1 MTKPAVSAR
10 AVSKYFGATCALANI
25 DFELFAGEVH
35 ALVGENGAGKST
47 LVRILS
53 GVHQPDQG
61 EVSIDGQRAHLG
73 SPSAA
78 IAAGIVTIPQEL
90 RLVQSLSI
98 AENLTLGD
106 PPVKR
111 VLGMR
116 VVDRRRMRAAA
127 SDQLA
132 QLGLSLDPGIR
143 VDRLSY
149 AERQLVAIAKALRR
163 HCKILIL
170 DEPTAAL
177 EMREVE
183 RLFTLIDH
191 MKREGAGILY
201 VSHRLDE
208 VVRLADRCTVLR
220 DGQVATVARRGN
232 FKIADLIVAMTGGL
246 EMQPSDTVS
255 EPGGIVLEDVSR
267 HPDAIRLRANE
278 VLGLAGLL
286 SSGAGHML
294 RRLFGFTGERIE
306 LRRNG
311 RLKRIASPA
320 DAIRIGIGFVP
331 DERRLGLI
339 MNQSIRDNILLPS
352 LDVIAHGGC
361 IDRGEGN
368 RLVEQMMELLD
379 IRPRHPEL
387 RVSALSG
394 GNQQKVI
401 VAKWFARGVGVLLL
415 DEPTQGID
423 VAAKAQIHTLIRKF
437 AKRGGGVLIR
447 SSDLAE
453 LTLICDEILAVHQA
467 RITDRLQR
475 SDGFDEKRLHAAIG
489 G

>member
-1 MTKPAVSAR
+1 
-10 AVSKYFGATCALANI
+10 
-25 DFELFAGEVH
+25 
-35 ALVGENGAGKST
+35 
-47 LVRILS
+47 
-53 GVHQPDQG
+53 
-61 EVSIDGQRAHLG
+61 
-73 SPSAA
+73 
-78 IAAGIVTIPQEL
+78 
-90 RLVQSLSI
+90 
-98 AENLTLGD
+98 
-106 PPVKR
+106 
-111 VLGMR
+111 
-116 VVDRRRMRAAA
+116 
-127 SDQLA
+127 
-132 QLGLSLDPGIR
+132 
-143 VDRLSY
+143 
-149 AERQLVAIAKALRR
+149 VAIAKALRR
-163 HCKILIL
+163 HCKVLIL

-246 EMQPSDTVS
+246 EMQPGNTMA

-286 SSGAGHML
+286 SSGAGHKL

-352 LDVIAHGGC
+352 LDVIARGGR

-379 IRPRHPEL
+379 IRPRHPAL
-387 RVSALSG
+387 PVSALSG

-401 VAKWFARGVGVLLL
+401 VAKWFARAVGVLLL

-423 VAAKAQIHTLIRKF
+423 VAAKAQIHALIRNF

-475 SDGFDEKRLHAAIG
+475 SDGFDEQRLHAAIG

>member
-10 AVSKYFGATCALANI
+10 AVSKYFGATCALEKV

-61 EVSIDGQRAHLG
+61 EVILDGQHAAFAR
-73 SPSAA
+73 PSNA
-78 IAAGIVTIPQEL
+78 INAGIVTIPQEL
-90 RLVQSLSI
+90 QLVPSLSI
-98 AENLTLGD
+98 GENLTVGD

-116 VVDRRRMRAAA
+116 VIDRTRMRTAAR
-127 SDQLA
+127 DQLA
-132 QLGLSLDPGIR
+132 LLGLALDPNIR
-143 VDRLSY
+143 VDRLRY

-163 HCKILIL
+163 HCKVLIL

-183 RLFTLIDH
+183 RLFTLIDR
-191 MKREGAGILY
+191 MKRKGAGILY

-220 DGQVATVARRGN
+220 DGKVATVARRGD

-246 EMQPSDTVS
+246 EMPPDEAVS
-255 EPGGIVLEDVSR
+255 EPGGIMLEDVSR
-267 HPDAIRLRANE
+267 HSDMIQLRANE

-294 RRLFGFTGERIE
+294 RRLFGFAGEKIE

-311 RLKRIASPA
+311 RLKRIANPA

-339 MNQSIRDNILLPS
+339 MNQSIHDNILLPS
-352 LDVIAHGGC
+352 LDVIARGGR
-361 IDRGEGN
+361 IDRGAGK
-368 RLVEQMMELLD
+368 RLVEQMMELFD
-379 IRPRHPEL
+379 IRPRRPEL
-387 RVSALSG
+387 PVAALSG

-401 VAKWFARGVGVLLL
+401 VAKWFARAVGVLLL

-423 VAAKAQIHTLIRKF
+423 VAAKAQIHTLIRNF
-437 AKRGGGVLIR
+437 AKRGGGVLVR

-453 LTLICDEILAVHQA
+453 LTLICDQILAVHQA

-475 SDGFDEKRLHAAIG
+475 SEGYDERRLHAAIG